1 MDNYAFERMEL
12 YVEKR
17 TIPLHKKKV
26 QKFIIKPEDLDKNHM
41 VNQKITEDTAYQTIH
56 YIAWDKA
63 GNKLDSNDNGDTRK
77 CLVTTNK
84 PVKEYYKNNPR
95 SQIIMEI
102 VIAATVFTSGC
113 IAFYNRKKH
122 R

>member
-1 MDNYAFERMEL
+1 
-12 YVEKR
+12 
-17 TIPLHKKKV
+17 
-26 QKFIIKPEDLDKNHM
+26 M

-84 PVKEYYKNNPR
+84 PVKEYYKNNPK
-95 SQIIMEI
+95 SQLIMGI